1 MTRLD
6 AGLLT
11 INGTLIAQ
19 LVIFLLVLFIL
30 YRLAWG
36 PLLRILNERRARIAQ
51 GVEAT
56 QKAMQELEA
65 AEKERQAKLDEAR
78 REAQTILDRIAK
90 QGEDLR
96 KELEAKAREQA
107 DSLIA
112 KARAEIQQERQKA
125 VQDLR
130 SQVADLAVMAAGRII
145 GESLDAKKHRQLIE
159 RTIEEAEIRA

>member
-11 INGTLIAQ
+11 LNGTLIAQ
-19 LVIFLLVLFIL
+19 LLIFLVMLGVL
-30 YRLAWG
+30 YRFAWG
-36 PLLRILNERRARIAQ
+36 PLLKILNERRERIQQ

-56 QKAMQELEA
+56 QRAKQELEA
-65 AEKERQAKLDEAR
+65 AEKERQAKLEEAR
-78 REAQTILDRIAK
+78 REAQAILDRIAK

-96 KELEAKAREQA
+96 KELEAKAREQSDA
-107 DSLIA
+107 LIA
-112 KARAEIQQERQKA
+112 RARAEIQQEREKA

-145 GESLDAKKHRQLIE
+145 GESLNAKKHRALIE

>member
-1 MTRLD
+1 MTRLA

-19 LVIFLLVLFIL
+19 LVIFLVMLGIL
-30 YRLAWG
+30 YRVAWG

-56 QKAMQELEA
+56 QRALQELEA
-65 AEKERQAKLDEAR
+65 AEKERQAKLEEAR
-78 REAQTILDRIAK
+78 REAQAMLDRITK
-90 QGEDLR
+90 QAEDLR

-107 DSLIA
+107 EALIV

-145 GESLDAKKHRQLIE
+145 GESLDAKRHRELIE
-159 RTIEEAEIRA
+159 RAIEEAEIRA

>member
-19 LVIFLLVLFIL
+19 LVIFLLVLLIL

-36 PLLRILNERRARIAQ
+36 PLLRILNERRTRIAQ

-65 AEKERQAKLDEAR
+65 AEKERQAKLEEAR
-78 REAQTILDRIAK
+78 REGQVILDRIAK
-90 QGEDLR
+90 QAEDLR

-107 DSLIA
+107 EALTA
-112 KARAEIQQERQKA
+112 KARAEIQQERQQA

-145 GESLDAKKHRQLIE
+145 GESLDAKKHRELIE

>member
-19 LVIFLLVLFIL
+19 LVIFLLVLGVL

-65 AEKERQAKLDEAR
+65 AERERQAKLEEAR

-96 KELEAKAREQA
+96 KELEVKAREQA
-107 DSLIA
+107 EALIA

-130 SQVADLAVMAAGRII
+130 SRVADLAVMAAGRII
-145 GESLDAKKHRQLIE
+145 GESLDAKKHRELIE

>member
-11 INGTLIAQ
+11 LNGTLIAQ
-19 LVIFLLVLFIL
+19 LLIFLVMLGVL
-30 YRLAWG
+30 YRFAWG
-36 PLLRILNERRARIAQ
+36 PLLKILNERRARIAQ

-56 QKAMQELEA
+56 QKALQELEA
-65 AEKERQAKLDEAR
+65 AERERQAKLEETR
-78 REAQTILDRIAK
+78 REAQVILDRIAK

-107 DSLIA
+107 DGLIA

-145 GESLDAKKHRQLIE
+145 GESMDAKKHRELIE